1 MWKKTINILMSLRRV
16 YRSSRLR
23 FSDVRTYGH
32 RFFFYTSLNFIIL
45 KKEKWNISP
54 IMNNKMIFVLLFF
67 FTYTFSVSSFFFHR
81 QPASFGGGGG
91 RNDAIKNVFRRRLRF
106 RMYFPR
112 KPHGD
117 TSTNEGE
124 GDRPENKKKK
134 RAIGDGME
142 GSGGMALVAAAAA
155 MADVKSVCAT
165 KLICRFLGS
174 FPSCSIWNYTA
185 TRRRRI
191 TIYETE

>member
-1 MWKKTINILMSLRRV
+1 MSLRCV

-23 FSDVRTYGH
+23 FSDVRNTGIG
-32 RFFFYTSLNFIIL
+32 FFYTSLNFIIL
-45 KKEKWNISP
+45 EKKEWNISP
-54 IMNNKMIFVLLFF
+54 IMNNKMIFVLLLFF

-81 QPASFGGGGG
+81 QPPSFGGGG

-117 TSTNEGE
+117 TSANEGE
-124 GDRPENKKKK
+124 GARPENKKT
-134 RAIGDGME
+134 AGDWG
-142 GSGGMALVAAAAA
+142 GGGMVLVATAA

-174 FPSCSIWNYTA
+174 FPPCSISNYTA